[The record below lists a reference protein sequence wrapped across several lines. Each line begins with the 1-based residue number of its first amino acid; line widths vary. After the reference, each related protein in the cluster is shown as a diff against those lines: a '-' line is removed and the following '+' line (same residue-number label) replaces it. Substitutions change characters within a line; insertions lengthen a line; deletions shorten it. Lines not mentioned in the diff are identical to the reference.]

1 MPGSEQARS
10 GGILS
15 WWWRR
20 VAACGIAVAIPAC
33 GIPPL
38 RTGDPAPP
46 LPAAFRTYQLD
57 YAQPLAAVAGGLS
70 YIPPLKLP
78 RVEANSPQANSSQL
92 SLADFYNDEKLLQLL
107 EQALTNNLELKI
119 LNQEVEIAR
128 NEVTTWRGS
137 YLPIVN
143 LGSRFGFERS
153 SLFTPQGAAEDQLLT
168 PKGRRFPDP
177 VGTFGAGF
185 DIFWQL
191 DIWRQLRNARD
202 AAIQRFIAAQERR
215 NAFMTRLIAEVAEN
229 YYHLMALDV
238 RIATIDQMI
247 SLQEQSYQIAVL
259 NKEAGRGTELAVQR
273 FLAEVRKNQSVKQL
287 LQQEIIETENRI
299 NFLLNRYPQPVE
311 RASAQF
317 LDLDW
322 PQLAT
327 GIPAQVLQ
335 NRPDVRQ
342 AEREL
347 IAAGLDVKV
356 ARAKF
361 FPTLALTAN
370 VGYEAFN
377 PKYLFQ
383 PEALVLNLAGNLAA
397 PLINKAAIRA
407 EYLTANAKQL
417 QSLYNYQRVV
427 LNAFTEVVNQMAMVQ
442 QFGKS
447 LEIRKQQLRSLEASV
462 DIATKL
468 FQAVR
473 VEYIEVL
480 FAQRDLLDARLE
492 LIETKKQQLSAI
504 VNLYRALG
512 GGDLLRFSYQPYWQR
527 TP

>member
-1 MPGSEQARS
+1 
-10 GGILS
+10 
-15 WWWRR
+15 
-20 VAACGIAVAIPAC
+20 
-33 GIPPL
+33 
-38 RTGDPAPP
+38 
-46 LPAAFRTYQLD
+46 
-57 YAQPLAAVAGGLS
+57 LAAVVGGLS

-78 RVEANSPQANSSQL
+78 TIEANSPQTNSSQL
-92 SLADFYNDEKLLQLL
+92 SLADFYTDEKLLQLL
-107 EQALTNNLELKI
+107 QEALTNNLELKI

-137 YLPIVN
+137 YWPIVN
-143 LGSRFGFERS
+143 VGSRFGFERS

-168 PKGRRFPDP
+168 PKGGRFPEP

-215 NAFMTRLIAEVAEN
+215 NSFITRLVAEVAEN
-229 YYHLMALDV
+229 YYHLVALDL
-238 RIATIDQMI
+238 RIATIDQVI
-247 SLQEQSYQIAVL
+247 ELQEQSYRIAIL
-259 NKEAGRGTELAVQR
+259 NKEAGRGTELGVQR

-299 NFLLNRYPQPVE
+299 NFLLNRYPQAVP
-311 RASAQF
+311 RMSSQF
-317 LDLDW
+317 LELDW
-322 PQLAT
+322 SLLAT
-327 GIPAQVLQ
+327 GVPAQLLQ
-335 NRPDVRQ
+335 NRPDIRQ

-347 IAAGLDVKV
+347 IAAGLDVQV

-361 FPTLALTAN
+361 FPTVALTAN

-383 PEALVLNLAGNLAA
+383 PEALVLSVAGNLAA

-417 QSLYNYQRVV
+417 QNLYNYQRVV

-447 LEIRKQQLRSLEASV
+447 VEIRKQQIRSLEASV

-468 FQAVR
+468 FQAAR

-492 LIETKKQQLSAI
+492 LIETKKQQLTAI
-504 VNLYRALG
+504 INLYRALG

-527 TP
+527 SP